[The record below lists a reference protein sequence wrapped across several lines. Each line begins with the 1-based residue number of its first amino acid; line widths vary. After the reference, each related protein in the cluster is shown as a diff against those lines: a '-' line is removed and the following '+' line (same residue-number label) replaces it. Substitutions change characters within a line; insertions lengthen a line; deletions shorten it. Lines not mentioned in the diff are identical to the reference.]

1 MSNPVNHGTLVGRLA
16 RDPKVF
22 GNADGS
28 QKVVFTV
35 FANRNFKNAQG
46 EVLSDA
52 IPVEAFVR
60 KETDFAKTPFAS
72 IHRGDQVALNIAL
85 RMDSYIRGGEN
96 VYDLKVVVEDITFLE
111 SRQVTQTRLAERV
124 AAAEQTNQE
133 ARAAVPAQTQVLAGV
148 ANSPIGD
155 ELPFG

>member
-22 GNADGS
+22 SNTDGS
-28 QKVVFTV
+28 HKVVFTV

-46 EVLSDA
+46 EILSDG

-60 KETDFAKTPFAS
+60 KETDFSKTPFAN
-72 IHRGDQVALNIAL
+72 IHRGDQVALNTAL
-85 RMDSYIRGGEN
+85 RMDSYVRDGEN

-111 SRQVTQTRLAERV
+111 SRQVTQARLAERV

-133 ARAAVPAQTQVLAGV
+133 ARAAAPVQTEVLVGAQ
-148 ANSPIGD
+148 NSPIGS

>member
-22 GNADGS
+22 SNADGS

-60 KETDFAKTPFAS
+60 KETDIAKTPFAS
-72 IHRGDQVALNIAL
+72 IHRGDQVALNTAL
-85 RMDSYIRGGEN
+85 RMDSYVRNGEN

-111 SRQVTQTRLAERV
+111 SRQVTQARLAERV

-133 ARAAVPAQTQVLAGV
+133 ARAAAPAQTEVLVGAQ
-148 ANSPIGD
+148 NSPIGS

>member
-1 MSNPVNHGTLVGRLA
+1 MSNPVNHGILVGRLA
-16 RDPKVF
+16 RDPKIF
-22 GNADGS
+22 SNTDGS
-28 QKVVFTV
+28 HKVVFTV

-72 IHRGDQVALNIAL
+72 IHRGDQVALNTAL
-85 RMDSYIRGGEN
+85 RMDSYVRNGEN

-111 SRQVTQTRLAERV
+111 SRQVTQARLAERV

-133 ARAAVPAQTQVLAGV
+133 ARAAAPAQTEVLVGAQ
-148 ANSPIGD
+148 NSPIGS